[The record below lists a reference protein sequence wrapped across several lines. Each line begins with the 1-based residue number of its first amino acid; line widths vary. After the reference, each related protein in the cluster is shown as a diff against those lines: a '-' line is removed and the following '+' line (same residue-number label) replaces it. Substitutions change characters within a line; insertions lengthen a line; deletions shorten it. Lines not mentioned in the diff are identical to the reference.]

1 MTMDVTQSTSIT
13 QVRRRPPLRR
23 RRRRAEHAMVIPTP
37 AQVGAILAAADPYQR
52 PMWALGAF
60 AGLRLG
66 EASAV
71 QASDVDFLRR
81 TMRVQRQV
89 QRGPGGLEVRPPKY
103 GSERVVF
110 LPDGL
115 LELLARHLEEWGTGT
130 GGWLVMAPTGGP
142 VPPSTANGWWT
153 STLARAGASGLT
165 THSLRHFYASGLI
178 AEGCDVVTVQRALGH
193 SSPSTTLNTY
203 SHLWPTAEDR
213 TRAAAAALFG
223 AAAADGPSRVAAAQ
237 S

>member
-130 GGWLVMAPTGGP
+130 GGWLVMAPHGRP
-142 VPPSTANGWWT
+142 
-153 STLARAGASGLT
+153 
-165 THSLRHFYASGLI
+165 
-178 AEGCDVVTVQRALGH
+178 
-193 SSPSTTLNTY
+193 
-203 SHLWPTAEDR
+203 
-213 TRAAAAALFG
+213 RAAVHGERVVDLHPGARGRLRPHDALAAALLRLG
-223 AAAADGPSRVAAAQ
+223 ADRRGVRRGHGPARARALLAVDHLEHVQPPVADCRGPHQ
-237 S
+237 SGRCCALRCRCCGWS